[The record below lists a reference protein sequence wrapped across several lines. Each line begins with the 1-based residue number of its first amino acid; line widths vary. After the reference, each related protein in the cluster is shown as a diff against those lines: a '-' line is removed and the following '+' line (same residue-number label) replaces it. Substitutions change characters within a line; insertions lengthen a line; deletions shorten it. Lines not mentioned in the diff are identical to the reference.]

1 MKATATLFAL
11 ISFLFTGCSTTGQKT
26 DPSFY
31 PEIINLAAIE
41 GKTQYLASPFVTAGD
56 RIYIIGHQDG
66 SFPDLGW
73 HIDGEMGGVWDH
85 PIKLLDGFAAQLTTG
100 NRNRSFCLDKAE
112 QFINYPMANHHHFTW
127 PQENLEIDR
136 IQFIPDG
143 VEGAIVEFRIVNK
156 GTNDKAVR
164 FSFTGMTDLR
174 PTWLGERTNMVDA
187 EDEILFDEKSSAV
200 IAKDKDNP
208 WFVMFGSTLK
218 ASFTATKNECTS
230 PQRKGLG
237 KNATLSYSLTVQANS
252 EVTIPVFIAG
262 SYLTEKALRANYET
276 IKTRGREK
284 LTQKIDR
291 YKNITNTAQLTI
303 PDKNIEQMY
312 EWLKYNTDWLVRNV
326 PELGIGLCAG
336 LPDYPWWF
344 GADAAYSLQGVLA
357 TGDHELAKNTI
368 LLLHKISRE
377 TNNNGRIIHEVST
390 NGSVYN
396 KGNVNETA
404 QFMTLVNTYYEW
416 TGDKELVTRLF
427 PDLKKGMKWLLEE
440 RDPDGNRYPNGSGMM
455 EIPGLESELEMIDV
469 AAYTQQAL
477 ASAAALARALDEQ
490 SMATEYQAL
499 ADELKARINK
509 EWWKPNENSFG
520 DFRGTTAEA
529 MPVLKAALLRSDTL
543 GKSWAVAELKETQK
557 QMKKYSINKSIPHVI
572 YHNWAVNTPL
582 ETGVADAD
590 KAQAALKKAKTYEN
604 PFGVFVT
611 GIDRTNEPDS
621 VVLKSR
627 KKTFSYTG
635 AVMTLPTGVQAV
647 AASKYGS
654 AEEALEYISK
664 LNQSFS
670 YALPGSMYE
679 VSPDFGMITQAW
691 NIYGVAVPIV
701 NHFFGIKPRAYEKS
715 ISISPNLPKHW
726 KDVSIRN
733 VKVGDNA
740 LSLAIIQKDDHK
752 EYRIQQTLDDWSML
766 INVKNA
772 KKLLVNGQ
780 ETDLKTLS
788 DNTLKLNGGEI
799 VLLIY

>member
-1 MKATATLFAL
+1 
-11 ISFLFTGCSTTGQKT
+11 
-26 DPSFY
+26 
-31 PEIINLAAIE
+31 
-41 GKTQYLASPFVTAGD
+41 
-56 RIYIIGHQDG
+56 
-66 SFPDLGW
+66 
-73 HIDGEMGGVWDH
+73 
-85 PIKLLDGFAAQLTTG
+85 
-100 NRNRSFCLDKAE
+100 
-112 QFINYPMANHHHFTW
+112 
-127 PQENLEIDR
+127 
-136 IQFIPDG
+136 
-143 VEGAIVEFRIVNK
+143 
-156 GTNDKAVR
+156 
-164 FSFTGMTDLR
+164 
-174 PTWLGERTNMVDA
+174 
-187 EDEILFDEKSSAV
+187 
-200 IAKDKDNP
+200 
-208 WFVMFGSTLK
+208 
-218 ASFTATKNECTS
+218 
-230 PQRKGLG
+230 
-237 KNATLSYSLTVQANS
+237 
-252 EVTIPVFIAG
+252 
-262 SYLTEKALRANYET
+262 
-276 IKTRGREK
+276 
-284 LTQKIDR
+284 
-291 YKNITNTAQLTI
+291 
-303 PDKNIEQMY
+303 
-312 EWLKYNTDWLVRNV
+312 
-326 PELGIGLCAG
+326 
-336 LPDYPWWF
+336 
-344 GADAAYSLQGVLA
+344 
-357 TGDHELAKNTI
+357 
-368 LLLHKISRE
+368 
-377 TNNNGRIIHEVST
+377 
-390 NGSVYN
+390 
-396 KGNVNETA
+396 
-404 QFMTLVNTYYEW
+404 
-416 TGDKELVTRLF
+416 
-427 PDLKKGMKWLLEE
+427 
-440 RDPDGNRYPNGSGMM
+440 
-455 EIPGLESELEMIDV
+455 MIDV

-557 QMKKYSINKSIPHVI
+557 QMKKYNINKSIPHVI
-572 YHNWAVNTPL
+572 YHNWVVNTPL
-582 ETGVADAD
+582 ETGIADAD

>member
-1 MKATATLFAL
+1 
-11 ISFLFTGCSTTGQKT
+11 
-26 DPSFY
+26 
-31 PEIINLAAIE
+31 
-41 GKTQYLASPFVTAGD
+41 
-56 RIYIIGHQDG
+56 
-66 SFPDLGW
+66 
-73 HIDGEMGGVWDH
+73 
-85 PIKLLDGFAAQLTTG
+85 
-100 NRNRSFCLDKAE
+100 
-112 QFINYPMANHHHFTW
+112 
-127 PQENLEIDR
+127 
-136 IQFIPDG
+136 
-143 VEGAIVEFRIVNK
+143 
-156 GTNDKAVR
+156 
-164 FSFTGMTDLR
+164 
-174 PTWLGERTNMVDA
+174 
-187 EDEILFDEKSSAV
+187 
-200 IAKDKDNP
+200 
-208 WFVMFGSTLK
+208 
-218 ASFTATKNECTS
+218 
-230 PQRKGLG
+230 
-237 KNATLSYSLTVQANS
+237 
-252 EVTIPVFIAG
+252 
-262 SYLTEKALRANYET
+262 
-276 IKTRGREK
+276 
-284 LTQKIDR
+284 
-291 YKNITNTAQLTI
+291 
-303 PDKNIEQMY
+303 
-312 EWLKYNTDWLVRNV
+312 
-326 PELGIGLCAG
+326 
-336 LPDYPWWF
+336 
-344 GADAAYSLQGVLA
+344 
-357 TGDHELAKNTI
+357 
-368 LLLHKISRE
+368 
-377 TNNNGRIIHEVST
+377 
-390 NGSVYN
+390 
-396 KGNVNETA
+396 
-404 QFMTLVNTYYEW
+404 MTLVNTYYEW

-557 QMKKYSINKSIPHVI
+557 QMKKYNINKSIPHVI
-572 YHNWAVNTPL
+572 YHNWVVNTPL
-582 ETGVADAD
+582 ETGIADAD